1 MMQGNSAAAAEPAAD
16 QPTEIQGTVPV
27 LKRALETNDR
37 LELVANTLMLQD
49 NMKQFGYM
57 LGVTDKGRARK
68 NSGKCIESFVKFLNN
83 TKPQHPV
90 LAGYF
95 IGDDAMAA
103 WIKNIRKIAQDE
115 SKRRKDNAE
124 NLKRDILAEQF
135 LFLYMSL
142 HVMI

>member
-1 MMQGNSAAAAEPAAD
+1 MQGNSAAAAEPAAD

-68 NSGKCIESFVKFLNN
+68 M
-83 TKPQHPV
+83 
-90 LAGYF
+90 Y
-95 IGDDAMAA
+95 
-103 WIKNIRKIAQDE
+103 
-115 SKRRKDNAE
+115 
-124 NLKRDILAEQF
+124 
-135 LFLYMSL
+135 
-142 HVMI
+142 